1 MFASLG
7 LNIMLCAELLLTMR
21 DPFYPAE
28 RRMKFYVLFAIL
40 FSTIFP
46 FLTIGRG
53 LSINYEAT
61 RKVPA
66 DPNAIPLVH
75 EHEELINRNVNT
87 VFESSFTVCLISVFF
102 IFAIYSSVQALRL
115 TTRPGISREMRKH
128 FAYSHIIYI
137 IVYITSWMVYYF
149 ASYYL
154 MFYVALFGNNF

>member
-1 MFASLG
+1 
-7 LNIMLCAELLLTMR
+7 MR
-21 DPFYPAE
+21 DPFYPAG
-28 RRMKFYVLFAIL
+28 RRMKWYLM
-40 FSTIFP
+40 FSTIFSIVVP

-53 LSINYEAT
+53 LSAGDKT
-61 RKVPA
+61 
-66 DPNAIPLVH
+66 
-75 EHEELINRNVNT
+75 VNT

-137 IVYITSWMVYYF
+137 IVYISSWMVYYF

-154 MFYVALFGNNF
+154 MFYVALFGKHFQLNEKIITGSGANELNLPEKYY